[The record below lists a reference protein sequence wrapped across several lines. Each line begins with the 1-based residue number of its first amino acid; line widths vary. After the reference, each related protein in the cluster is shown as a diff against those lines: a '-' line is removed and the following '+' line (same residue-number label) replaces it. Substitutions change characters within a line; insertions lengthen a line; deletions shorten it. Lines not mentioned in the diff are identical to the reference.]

1 MQIGPSGHL
10 LAFFLIFRI
19 VGGAV
24 EQADHVRVLF
34 DGAGFA
40 KVGDAGDAQAGSRAA
55 FRTAVELGQNDD
67 RHFEFLGQGFEAGG
81 YFRHFS
87 FTAVGRLFG
96 VGAHELEIVHADG
109 CQTAL
114 VPHDPARFGP
124 EFVDGDGCGIVNDKL
139 GSPHFLD
146 GLFEV
151 LHFKLGEVASLDD
164 FPAAD
169 SGTGEKKAFHNLDCG
184 HFTGKEQSRLFFVK
198 RDVLNDVE
206 QKGGFTH
213 GGTGGDDEHVP
224 RFKPVAFFVQFL
236 KSRGQSLDLAF
247 ACDKFFKIGDGLFK
261 DAGQALFILGAVIA
275 FPYLENMG
283 FHRIQQFRYVV
294 RIVKGLRGGL
304 VGDVNDGA
312 EDEFVLQDIEVMLKI
327 GSGGGKGVYFR
338 QARASAYGF
347 QLVHVFQSLGDGN
360 DVNGFVFVIAGLEK
374 APEQLVRGEVEV
386 VLRHADGHAL
396 PHVSGRVHGH
406 EGQHSFFR
414 AGSLRN
420 VPEVQGRG
428 FAGGPGQFQR
438 GNGSG
443 GCRSFHGEA
452 AGWVASGREG

>member
-1 MQIGPSGHL
+1 M
-10 LAFFLIFRI
+10 
-19 VGGAV
+19 
-24 EQADHVRVLF
+24 
-34 DGAGFA
+34 
-40 KVGDAGDAQAGSRAA
+40 
-55 FRTAVELGQNDD
+55 
-67 RHFEFLGQGFEAGG
+67 
-81 YFRHFS
+81 
-87 FTAVGRLFG
+87 
-96 VGAHELEIVHADG
+96 
-109 CQTAL
+109 
-114 VPHDPARFGP
+114 
-124 EFVDGDGCGIVNDKL
+124 
-139 GSPHFLD
+139 
-146 GLFEV
+146 

-206 QKGGFTH
+206 QEGGFTH

-327 GSGGGKGVYFR
+327 GSGGGKVYIS
-338 QARASAYGF
+338 AR
-347 QLVHVFQSLGDGN
+347 
-360 DVNGFVFVIAGLEK
+360 
-374 APEQLVRGEVEV
+374 P
-386 VLRHADGHAL
+386 AL
-396 PHVSGRVHGH
+396 PPTASSWCMSSKAWVMETMSMGSFLLYRAWKRRQSSLCAGR
-406 EGQHSFFR
+406 
-414 AGSLRN
+414 
-420 VPEVQGRG
+420 
-428 FAGGPGQFQR
+428 
-438 GNGSG
+438 
-443 GCRSFHGEA
+443 
-452 AGWVASGREG
+452 